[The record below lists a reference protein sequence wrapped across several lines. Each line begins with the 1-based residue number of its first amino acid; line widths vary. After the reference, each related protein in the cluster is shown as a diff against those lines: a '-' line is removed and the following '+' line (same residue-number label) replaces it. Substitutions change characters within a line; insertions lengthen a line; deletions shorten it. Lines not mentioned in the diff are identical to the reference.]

1 MSPIANTFPR
11 AQSELGSVAV
21 IVLPSESVNTEIY
34 MRTIFIIVHDVF
46 FKRAVVCITLTDIL
60 GVHCVV
66 LVCLQLGLEK
76 NITVCNDG
84 AIYCKNFLNSTL
96 TLHLR
101 RPDDSQ

>member
-21 IVLPSESVNTEIY
+21 TVLPSESVNTEIY

-60 GVHCVV
+60 GVTTLCGLV
-66 LVCLQLGLEK
+66 LLTAWPGK
-76 NITVCNDG
+76 K
-84 AIYCKNFLNSTL
+84 YNSV
-96 TLHLR
+96 
-101 RPDDSQ
+101 